1 MTLAASFIV
10 ARGVVYLVGNLE
22 HLLVVYSAEVVGS
35 ILFIKIFVVVTV
47 ADSGS
52 EKLKPNHIIVG

>member
-35 ILFIKIFVVVTV
+35 ILFIKASFLLSLPWRTAVVR
-47 ADSGS
+47 
-52 EKLKPNHIIVG
+52 N